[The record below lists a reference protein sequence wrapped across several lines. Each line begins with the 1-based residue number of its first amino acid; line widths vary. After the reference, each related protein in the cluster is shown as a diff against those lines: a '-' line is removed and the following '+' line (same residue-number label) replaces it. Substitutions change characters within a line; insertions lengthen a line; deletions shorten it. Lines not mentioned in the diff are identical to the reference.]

1 MNYYLKLAING
12 FRRQWTFSVVIVVII
27 SIGIAASTSMMM
39 VLHTLNADPLPSA
52 SDRVFHPQL
61 EPSVAGR
68 SASGDELPDA
78 LMWDD
83 AMNLLR
89 AQAGKRKATLLEGQ
103 VTVVPRAGASYSY
116 FAKALFTQAAF
127 FQMFRVP
134 FASGGSWTRSDDTD
148 GAHVVVVS
156 NDLAQRTFGSVDA
169 VGHTLRLG
177 DVDFRIVGVIGNW
190 NPRPRFYDLAN
201 GPFAPGEQIFM
212 PLNTSRALSIAPRSS
227 PACWGDGMP
236 DMAHLDRAP
245 CTWVAFWVELETAK
259 DRDSYLKFLA
269 NYSNQQKAAGRFYGA
284 PNVRL
289 SNVSEWLT
297 ANRVVPSAARLQSFI
312 AYSFLLICIFN
323 AAGLLM
329 VMFLRRRRELGLRR
343 ALGATKRQVF
353 LHLLAETSG
362 LALAS
367 AVGGSL
373 LTWAALAILRTRPEA
388 YYADIQVNAW
398 MILMGLL
405 MAIIATLAATFLPA
419 WQVIRGNPYLMLK
432 S

>member
-1 MNYYLKLAING
+1 MNYYWKIAING
-12 FRRQWTFSVVIVVII
+12 FMRQWTFSVVIVVII

-39 VLHTLNADPLPSA
+39 VLHTLNADPLPGV

-83 AMNLLR
+83 AMNLLH
-89 AQAGKRKATLLEGQ
+89 AKAGKRKATILEGQ
-103 VTVVPRAGASYSY
+103 VTVVPQEGASHSY

-134 FASGGSWTRSDDTD
+134 FTSGGSWTTNEDAG
-148 GAHVVVVS
+148 GAHVVVVT

-169 VGHTLRLG
+169 VGRTLRLG
-177 DVDFRIVGVIGNW
+177 DVDFRVVGVIGSW
-190 NPRPRFYDLAN
+190 NPRPRFYDLGD
-201 GPFAPGEQIFM
+201 GPFAAGEQIYM
-212 PLNTSRALSIAPRSS
+212 PLNTSRALSIEPWSS
-227 PACWGDGMP
+227 PACWGKGMP
-236 DMAHLDRAP
+236 DMDHLDRAP
-245 CTWVAFWVELETAK
+245 CTWVTFWVELETAK
-259 DRDSYLKFLA
+259 ERNNYLKFLA
-269 NYSNQQKAAGRFYGA
+269 NYSTQQKAAGRFYGA

-289 SNVSEWLT
+289 SNVTEWLT
-297 ANRVVPSAARLQSFI
+297 ANRVVPNAARLQSFI

-343 ALGATKRQVF
+343 ALGATKQQVF
-353 LHLLAETSG
+353 LHLFAETSG

-367 AVGGSL
+367 AISGSL
-373 LTWAALAILRTRPEA
+373 LTWVALAILRNRPEA
-388 YYADIQVNAW
+388 YYANIQVDAW
-398 MILMGLL
+398 MVLVGLL
-405 MAIIATLAATFLPA
+405 MAIIATLVATLLPA
-419 WQVIRGNPYLMLK
+419 WQVTRGNPYLMLK